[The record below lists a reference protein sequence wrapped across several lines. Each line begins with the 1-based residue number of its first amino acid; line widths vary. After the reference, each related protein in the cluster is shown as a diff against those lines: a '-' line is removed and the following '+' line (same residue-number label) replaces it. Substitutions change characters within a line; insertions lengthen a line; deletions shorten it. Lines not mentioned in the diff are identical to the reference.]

1 MTGESDRYYV
11 DRCLD
16 GLRDE
21 EKIIVQHRL
30 TGATPSCVVYAPYGQ
45 AYRLE

>member
-1 MTGESDRYYV
+1 VR
-11 DRCLD
+11 RRD
-16 GLRDE
+16 GGLYE

-30 TGATPSCVVYAPYGQ
+30 TGTTPSCVVYAPYGQ